1 MGLLDSNLYSQQKKY
16 IPKNEFLSQASLLKN
31 QEELEQYTNAVIA
44 NNNEVLGAEL
54 KAKDPNTY
62 KAWED
67 YSNHNPSWLN
77 LE

>member
-54 KAKDPNTY
+54 KAKDPNAY

-67 YSNHNPSWLN
+67 YSNYNPSG
-77 LE
+77 